1 MRRVP
6 AHEIIKEE
14 GEEEKKKAQ
23 RKCFIARPPRGLLS
37 NPPESLFS
45 VTELKKNQSEPVS
58 LREHR
63 AGWVFLHQMSR
74 AWLKPSPTDR
84 LPHPLNCHCSGLTSL
99 SIILTSFSSSSS
111 IRECEEWATAG
122 PGGVKQPL
130 MDDSVLP
137 LNRQGSTGQV
147 SHLGS
152 EVAD

>member
-14 GEEEKKKAQ
+14 GEEEKKKSSEEMFHCPSTTRLAFKSTRVLVLCDRAKKKSKWTRKPTWAQ
-23 RKCFIARPPRGLLS
+23 GRLS
-37 NPPESLFS
+37 FLASDEHGVIKTQPDWQTPTPPELSL
-45 VTELKKNQSEPVS
+45 
-58 LREHR
+58 LR
-63 AGWVFLHQMSR
+63 L
-74 AWLKPSPTDR
+74 D
-84 LPHPLNCHCSGLTSL
+84 
-99 SIILTSFSSSSS
+99 IILTSFSSSSS